1 MTALLFI
8 GLGWWALALLLG
20 IVIGL
25 SIRQADEIEQP
36 TDAEVVADFELRRVE
51 GWL

>member
-1 MTALLFI
+1 VLQI
-8 GLGWWALALLLG
+8 LLG
-20 IVIGL
+20 LFLGL

-36 TDAEVVADFELRRVE
+36 TDTEVVADFELRRLE